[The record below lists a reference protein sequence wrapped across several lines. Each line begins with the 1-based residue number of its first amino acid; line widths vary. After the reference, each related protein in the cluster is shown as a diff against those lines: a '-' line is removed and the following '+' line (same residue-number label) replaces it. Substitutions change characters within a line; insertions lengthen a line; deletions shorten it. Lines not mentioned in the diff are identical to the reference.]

1 MDNILKEL
9 FGSDDEPVAPAGA
22 STAAAPAEPIDREPE
37 REAQRAARREARQAR
52 KADPERKR
60 NRDEFVDRYTTGS
73 PSEGFTSE
81 EAIAHIAEI
90 RDELSPADFRKAMEQ
105 TLANLPPN
113 QRADFLALMQQHK
126 SAAAAAP
133 AAAAPA
139 GAAPAADPFGGLLT
153 GLMGSGSASTD
164 RGMDVG
170 AILTDLQKGGL
181 RAPSVSG
188 SGQPTEADFQA
199 LINSPLGKAVLGG
212 LAAYGM
218 QTVQEKDDDTPGGTP
233 RG

>member
-1 MDNILKEL
+1 MDTILKQL
-9 FGSDDEPVAPAGA
+9 FGSDDEPTATPGA
-22 STAAAPAEPIDREPE
+22 STAASSSAPIGREPE

-73 PSEGFTSE
+73 PSEGFTSA

-105 TLANLPPN
+105 TLTNLPPD
-113 QRADFLALMQQHK
+113 QRAEFLALMQQHK

-133 AAAAPA
+133 AAAPT
-139 GAAPAADPFGGLLT
+139 GAAPAADSFGGLLT
-153 GLMGSGSASTD
+153 GLMGSQSAGASG
-164 RGMDVG
+164 GMDVG

-188 SGQPTEADFQA
+188 GSQPTEADFQA

-218 QTVQEKDDDTPGGTP
+218 QTVREKDDDTPGGNP